1 VDWAGATTT
10 VTAQAAVTH
19 TEAFPVVVKDTL
31 VPGGAVVP
39 VAATQT
45 SPGTTNLL
53 LHQPTVVEAG
63 PVCRMLVEVD
73 V

>member
-1 VDWAGATTT
+1 
-10 VTAQAAVTH
+10 
-19 TEAFPVVVKDTL
+19 VVVKDTL